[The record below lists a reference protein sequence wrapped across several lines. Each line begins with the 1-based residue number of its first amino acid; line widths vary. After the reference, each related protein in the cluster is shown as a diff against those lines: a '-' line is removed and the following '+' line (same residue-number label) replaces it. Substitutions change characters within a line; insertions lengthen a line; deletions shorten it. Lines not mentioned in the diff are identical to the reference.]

1 MVFNNSNRALVG
13 LLLVITVFVSFIL
26 NFDFLLIALV
36 LALITYDFYKVK
48 VIENYLIFSLL
59 TITLLLIFF
68 CPVNIFRNLFILD
81 VILILIILFSN
92 KFKNQ
97 LFTFSIYI
105 FYLILFYIVN
115 INRDIFYI
123 IIFVSFFNDTIAYLF
138 GKNIGGPLI
147 TPSISPNKT
156 WSGTTISFLLTTI
169 ILVLLNFNF
178 IFSAIIALF
187 LFLGDIFF
195 SYIKRHLNIKDFSS
209 LLGGH
214 GGILDRLD
222 SMFFVVIIFQIH
234 LVIFL

>member
-222 SMFFVVIIFQIH
+222 SMFFVVIIFQIY